1 MDGCSAGMAVRRLA
15 RSMVMVEQRDARTV
29 SAAAWAAWRESS
41 RSWASPARAVMGSS
55 ANLEGVEVAAMVR
68 NLFQEVGVV
77 VDEVVA
83 MVGRAGGGDDR
94 GVEVAADMAA
104 DVALTGLQLLKME
117 WKVGACGERVVALAW
132 AESPPF
138 ARRSILEG
146 WAGYCSRMD
155 PFFSRAQMVVNR
167 TASNRSASEV
177 VSSKVES
184 AARKVSNLLSRWV
197 RVLLLMAF
205 SIMSLAS

>member
-1 MDGCSAGMAVRRLA
+1 
-15 RSMVMVEQRDARTV
+15 
-29 SAAAWAAWRESS
+29 
-41 RSWASPARAVMGSS
+41 MGSS
-55 ANLEGVEVAAMVR
+55 ANLEGVEAAAMVR

-77 VDEVVA
+77 VEEVVA
-83 MVGRAGGGDDR
+83 MEGRVGVGSDS
-94 GVEVAADMAA
+94 GVVVVADVAA
-104 DVALTGLQLLKME
+104 DVAATGLQLLKME
-117 WKVGACGERVVALAW
+117 WKAGASGERVVALT
-132 AESPPF
+132 EVGSPPL

-146 WAGYCSRMD
+146 RAGYCSRMD
-155 PFFSRAQMVVNR
+155 PFFSRAQMVVNG

-184 AARKVSNLLSRWV
+184 AARKASNLLSRWV

>member
-1 MDGCSAGMAVRRLA
+1 MEGCSAGMAVRRLA
-15 RSMVMVEQRDARTV
+15 RSMAMVEQRDACTV

-55 ANLEGVEVAAMVR
+55 ANLEGVEVAAIVR

-83 MVGRAGGGDDR
+83 MVGHAGGGDDR
-94 GVEVAADMAA
+94 GVEVAADVAA
-104 DVALTGLQLLKME
+104 DVAATGVQSRKME
-117 WKVGACGERVVALAW
+117 WKAGASGDKVVALM
-132 AESPPF
+132 EVVSPPF

-146 WAGYCSRMD
+146 RAGYCSRMD
-155 PFFSRAQMVVNR
+155 PFFNRAQMVAKG

-177 VSSKVES
+177 ESSKVES
-184 AARKVSNLLSRWV
+184 AARKASNLLSRWV

>member
-15 RSMVMVEQRDARTV
+15 RSMAMVEQRDACTV
-29 SAAAWAAWRESS
+29 SAAAWAAWREYS
-41 RSWASPARAVMGSS
+41 RSWASPARAAIGSS

-83 MVGRAGGGDDR
+83 MVGWVGGGDDR
-94 GVEVAADMAA
+94 GVEVAADVAADMAA
-104 DVALTGLQLLKME
+104 TGVQLRKME
-117 WKVGACGERVVALAW
+117 WKAGASGDRVVALM
-132 AESPPF
+132 EVVSPPF

-146 WAGYCSRMD
+146 RAGYCSRMD
-155 PFFSRAQMVVNR
+155 PFFNRAQMVANG

-177 VSSKVES
+177 ESSKVES
-184 AARKVSNLLSRWV
+184 AARKASNLLSRWV
-197 RVLLLMAF
+197 RVLLLMAL
-205 SIMSLAS
+205 SIISLAS